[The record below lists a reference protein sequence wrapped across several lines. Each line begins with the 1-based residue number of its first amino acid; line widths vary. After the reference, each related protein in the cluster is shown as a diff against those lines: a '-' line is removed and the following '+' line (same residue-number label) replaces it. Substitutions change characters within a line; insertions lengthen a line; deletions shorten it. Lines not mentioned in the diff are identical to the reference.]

1 MDKRMLRGSNVLRSF
16 GALTALVVVA
26 SALACSRDTGKTEVA
41 PAPSGKQ
48 ATRTEDARADRVDPM
63 HELTEHVAAAA
74 RAAGE
79 NPKPAEPAPSPDEK
93 NAKYL
98 GTFNSESVRAA
109 AQAAAGTKDQA
120 RAWRMAEWKS
130 RPNTVVALSFQS
142 VPFGAKV
149 ATMEPRLSVL
159 EAQNGKLTEI
169 ARGRPAFTET
179 HCENAGN
186 APATDDE
193 APTLALDL
201 APYAIAKGKT
211 ALGVRLQCHNSFPAG
226 DGVETRLALFEI
238 AENSILRKIFEASV
252 DWDNHDRVGGDSNTE
267 GIVIVQKT
275 AHAGYFDLLLQTTV
289 TRDSDPPE
297 KRTEKRLY
305 VWSGDRYAE
314 KP

>member
-1 MDKRMLRGSNVLRSF
+1 MPSVLRSF
-16 GALTALVVVA
+16 SALTALLVVA
-26 SALACSRDTGKTEVA
+26 SSIACSRDTGKTEIA
-41 PAPSGKQ
+41 PVPSGKQ

-63 HELTEHVAAAA
+63 QELGERVAAAA

-79 NPKPAEPAPSPDEK
+79 NPKAEPAPSSDAK
-93 NAKYL
+93 STKYL
-98 GTFNSESVRAA
+98 GTFSSEDVRAA

-120 RAWRMAEWKS
+120 SAWRMSEWKS
-130 RPNTVVALSFQS
+130 RPHTVVALSFQS

-159 EAQNGKLTEI
+159 EAQNGKLSEI

-275 AHAGYFDLLLQTTV
+275 AHAGYFDLLLQTTL
-289 TRDSDPPE
+289 TRDRDPPE

-305 VWSGDRYAE
+305 VWSGDRYTE
-314 KP
+314 KL